1 MARKRRTPSPPPQ
14 PPPPPPQEESEE
26 EEETSD
32 SDSDTDAQ
40 AFQLRQVPQSPTKL
54 PHPAQPQSDSD
65 ADEEEEEGES
75 EPEIPEP
82 VTQAAGKPKAEQ
94 ERKRPAPDPS
104 PTTGKAKKAKA
115 GTEKVAATPPS
126 KSKKGKAEPEKAVPE
141 ATLAGKAKKGKTEP
155 EKVAPEAP
163 PPGKGKKAAT
173 KLEKLPA
180 LDHSPADS
188 KSDKP
193 GRAARLWGK
202 GDEMKILEALA
213 AHVKSQGVMPKFDF
227 LLTTI
232 RDRLDR
238 KNCTYTD
245 IYEKVRRLKERYEKV
260 VATGIVPSKED
271 ELQMYNISEAIW
283 GEKAK
288 GAIAAA
294 TSQKDGGVTKS
305 KKGQATKE
313 KLDGNSV
320 GAVHKEAASNA
331 VNQNGDSKKGSKKGQ
346 AIKEKTDRDVKSRIS
361 KEATTAATPSKS
373 KKQGNHSEELDKD
386 LKDGKLKEATIIGS
400 QNDSD
405 LAKSKRGKADKG
417 KMDIDTDSC
426 TPKEATTNQNGGTQ
440 IISKEVETQDEESER
455 DDNVQGMR
463 RGFDEL
469 QGLYSNLAL
478 YVEEIEAHHPCGE
491 TLKRLFEF
499 IGDDKA
505 QALESKIKKYRVA
518 ETKVQIRRGDIQ
530 KEVLNLL
537 LAHSVMESRESICT
551 TRPHKIPNQRPC
563 SEFKQ

>member
-1 MARKRRTPSPPPQ
+1 MARKRRTPSPPP
-14 PPPPPPQEESEE
+14 PPPPLPPQEESE

-40 AFQLRQVPQSPTKL
+40 AFQLRQVQHSPTKP

-65 ADEEEEEGES
+65 ADDEEEEGES
-75 EPEIPEP
+75 SESEPDDPEP
-82 VTQAAGKPKAEQ
+82 VAQKKTWATQAAGKSKAEQ

-115 GTEKVAATPPS
+115 GTDKVAAVAAEATPPS
-126 KSKKGKAEPEKAVPE
+126 KSKRGKAEPEKAVPE
-141 ATLAGKAKKGKTEP
+141 ATPAGKAKKGKAEP
-155 EKVAPEAP
+155 RKVVPEAP
-163 PPGKGKKAAT
+163 PSGKGKKAGT
-173 KLEKLPA
+173 KLEKPAA

-193 GRAARLWGK
+193 ARAARLWGK

-245 IYEKVRRLKERYEKV
+245 IYEKVRRLKERYEKAV
-260 VATGIVPSKED
+260 TTGIVPSKED

-305 KKGQATKE
+305 KKGQASKE
-313 KLDGNSV
+313 KMDGNSEV
-320 GAVHKEAASNA
+320 GVHKEAAINA
-331 VNQNGDSKKGSKKGQ
+331 ANQNGDSKKGSKKVQ
-346 AIKEKTDRDVKSRIS
+346 AIKEKTDRVVKSRLS
-361 KEATTAATPSKS
+361 KEATTTATPSMS
-373 KKQGNHSEELDKD
+373 KKQGNHSDELDKD
-386 LKDGKLKEATIIGS
+386 LKDGTLKEATIIGT

-405 LAKSKRGKADKG
+405 LAKSKWGKTDKG
-417 KMDIDTDSC
+417 KMNIDMDSC
-426 TPKEATTNQNGGTQ
+426 TPKEATPTNQNGGTQ
-440 IISKEVETQDEESER
+440 IKSKEVEIHDAETDR

-469 QGLYSNLAL
+469 QGLYSNLAV
-478 YVEEIEAHHPCGE
+478 YVEEIEAQHPCGE

-518 ETKVQIRRGDIQ
+518 EAKVQIRRADIQ

-537 LAHSVMESRESICT
+537 LGLTA
-551 TRPHKIPNQRPC
+551 
-563 SEFKQ
+563 